1 MNNAYDILNRDVILP
16 GDIICRDSGG
26 LVGNAIKWATTTP
39 ESRTLWNHD
48 AIVVPQRGHLCIGDA
63 LLGRECQLTV
73 FYEWEERCRRNG
85 HKLIVLRPKVWTAE
99 DGERAASAWLGEVW
113 GAPYDRVA
121 IARLLLKKLFGDR
134 LAYQVGLETH
144 YFCTEGVARSV
155 KRVTGYPSPWSPKT
169 ANETPGDT
177 CRAWRAGQLVEVA
190 GAFTEQGQKY
200 RIRI

>member
-1 MNNAYDILNRDVILP
+1 MNNAYDILNRDAILP

-39 ESRTLWNHD
+39 ESHTLWNHD

-63 LLGRECQLTV
+63 LLGRDCQLTV
-73 FYEWEERCRRNG
+73 FWEWEQGCRKHG
-85 HKLIVLRPKVWTAE
+85 HKLIVLRPKVWTPD
-99 DGERAASAWLGEVW
+99 DGERAATAWMGEVW
-113 GAPYDRVA
+113 GTPYDKIA
-121 IARLLLKKLFGDR
+121 IFRLLTKKIFGDHF
-134 LAYQVGLETH
+134 AHQVGLSSAF
-144 YFCTEGVARSV
+144 FCTEGVARAV